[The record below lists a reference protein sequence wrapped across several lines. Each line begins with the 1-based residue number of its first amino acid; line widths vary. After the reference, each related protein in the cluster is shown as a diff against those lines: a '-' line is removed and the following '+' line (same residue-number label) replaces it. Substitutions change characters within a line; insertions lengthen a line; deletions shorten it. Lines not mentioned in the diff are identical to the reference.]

1 MKFQLKVLAA
11 ALALSATVLPAQAAI
26 TNATT
31 SGDSSMVLTLID
43 FADGISSVYNLGY
56 TYSQF
61 DSMVSA
67 AASNGGTLSWDI
79 AATYGDTWSSFWST
93 AQASNTSWAVYSADN
108 TGNGVGSRGMFM
120 TKGDVM
126 PTSITNLQLTTQ
138 LTNGIAGMETYL
150 NPNGGADSA
159 FATSGAAYAG
169 SANAYGSTGKI
180 KGQGFDSSNPLGS
193 SMTVLQLL
201 SGASATAAITTTVLG
216 NAEGNYTFNM
226 SSAGVLSFNVP
237 MPVVTT
243 PVPEAD
249 SYAMLLAGLGVV
261 AAVARRRKA

>member
-1 MKFQLKVLAA
+1 MKFQLKVLAV

-31 SGDSSMVLTLID
+31 SGDSSMVLTLVD

-61 DSMVSA
+61 DAMVSNA
-67 AASNGGTLSWDI
+67 AANGGALTWDI
-79 AATYGDTWSSFWST
+79 SALYGSTWNTFWAT
-93 AQASNTSWAVYSADN
+93 AQAGTTSWAVYAADN
-108 TGNGVGSRGMFM
+108 TGNGVGSRGMIM

-150 NPNGGADSA
+150 TPNGTADSA

-180 KGQGFDSSNPLGS
+180 KGQGYDSSNPLDT
-193 SMTVLQLL
+193 SMQILQLL
-201 SGASATAAITTTVLG
+201 SGATATAPITTTVLG
-216 NAEGNYTFNM
+216 STEGTYSFSM

-237 MPVVTT
+237 VTSA
-243 PVPEAD
+243 VPEAD
-249 SYAMLLAGLGVV
+249 NYAMLLAGLGVV
-261 AAVARRRKA
+261 AALARRRKA

>member
-1 MKFQLKVLAA
+1 MKFQLKALAA
-11 ALALSATVLPAQAAI
+11 ALALSAIVLPAQAAI

-31 SGDSSMVLTLID
+31 SGDSSMVLTLVD

-67 AASNGGTLSWDI
+67 AASNGGTLTWNI

-93 AQASNTSWAVYSADN
+93 AQAGNTSWAVYAGDN
-108 TGNGVGSRGMFM
+108 AGGGAGARGMIM

-126 PTSITNLQLTTQ
+126 PTNNTNLTTTFQLQTS
-138 LTNGIAGMETYL
+138 LGNFDTYL
-150 NPNGGADSA
+150 TANGATDSSI
-159 FATSGAAYAG
+159 ATSGANYAG
-169 SANAYGSTGKI
+169 AAKAYGSTGRVNAS
-180 KGQGFDSSNPLGS
+180 GYDSTNPLDN

-201 SGASATAAITTTVLG
+201 IGATQSSSVATTILG
-216 NAEGNYTFNM
+216 NVDGNYTFNM
-226 SSAGVLSFNVP
+226 SSAGVLSFSVP
-237 MPVVTT
+237 MPVITT